1 MSFTHGFFR
10 WHTYFLNSAKAR
22 VWHALLLGFLV
33 YPVTVIGSEGEETGC
48 LRFRDSAELYDRC
61 LQEEYNDMHKPDSIL
76 VPKNP
81 DVKPCYCDIRKQ
93 KQVELRLRKQE
104 ERSQGKSRF
113 SSEHYFAAD

>member
-10 WHTYFLNSAKAR
+10 WYAYANAKPR
-22 VWHALLLGFLV
+22 VWPALLLGFLI

-61 LQEEYNDMHKPDSIL
+61 LQEEYNDMHKSDSS
-76 VPKNP
+76 VVSKNP
-81 DVKPCYCDIRKQ
+81 DEKPCYCDIRKQ

-104 ERSQGKSRF
+104 ERLQGKSRF
-113 SSEHYFAAD
+113 SSENYFVAD